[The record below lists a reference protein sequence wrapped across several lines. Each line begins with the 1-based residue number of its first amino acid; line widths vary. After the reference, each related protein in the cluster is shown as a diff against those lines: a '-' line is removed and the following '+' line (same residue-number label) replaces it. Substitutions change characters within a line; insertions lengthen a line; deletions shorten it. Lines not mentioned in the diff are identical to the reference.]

1 MRCRG
6 IVQRFYQTKK
16 RFVWHIRHIGYWK
29 RRDCSHPTYFQK
41 QYVYS
46 DKKNKRIA
54 YVARSFKVKLACLG
68 FRLVQK
74 RKWEVRLQRIWVL
87 IYNVSVWCGNQGTN
101 KSNNPSIFRR
111 GMCSCR
117 QSARNLLFNCQQ
129 LPMPRDIPLLRLLGF
144 SFCDQTSVKCCTL

>member
-46 DKKNKRIA
+46 NKKNKRIA
-54 YVARSFKVKLACLG
+54 YVARSFKVKLAHLG

-74 RKWEVRLQRIWVL
+74 RKWEV
-87 IYNVSVWCGNQGTN
+87 
-101 KSNNPSIFRR
+101 
-111 GMCSCR
+111 
-117 QSARNLLFNCQQ
+117 
-129 LPMPRDIPLLRLLGF
+129 
-144 SFCDQTSVKCCTL
+144 